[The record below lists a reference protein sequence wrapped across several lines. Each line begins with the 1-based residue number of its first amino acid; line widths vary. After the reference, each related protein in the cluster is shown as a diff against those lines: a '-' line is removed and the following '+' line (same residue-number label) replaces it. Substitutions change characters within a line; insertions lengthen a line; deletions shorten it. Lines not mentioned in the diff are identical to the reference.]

1 MLFLQHP
8 GFVNTNMVPTGV
20 QMPPETVEPEE
31 AAAKLWKVLQEK
43 GVDVE
48 NTAKFWHREGF
59 ELPW

>member
-1 MLFLQHP
+1 
-8 GFVNTNMVPTGV
+8 MVPTGV